1 MGNSDEVPNKET
13 KCPLLTKLNY
23 ITLSLIII
31 MNDTISDSS
40 ITIYKYTFFVTY
52 SFNARCT
59 YTMYKILI

>member
-13 KCPLLTKLNY
+13 KRPLLTKLNY
-23 ITLSLIII
+23 ITLSLVII
-31 MNDTISDSS
+31 MNDTISDSF

-52 SFNARCT
+52 SFNARCM